1 MNGQATKPGVRQ
13 GESFAARLGDG
24 VVEALIPLV
33 PLLYLVRALS
43 PAELGLLGLAL
54 AGTALLQHLIALR
67 AESVVGGADGP
78 DSATAARDR
87 AVVTALGVCG
97 LTALAVVCAVLAIA
111 LPAFALVFALAPA
124 LAAIRFVDSLEL
136 AGVMDEGR
144 IARHRM
150 ITMLGN
156 LIGLA
161 LTVGLISGLE
171 LGWPGRILALVL
183 AEGGVVVIRA
193 MMLARQGRG
202 HGVAWEPSRART
214 LIGAAAPTLAAALL
228 LFVLDHGNRL
238 VALGTLTMAD
248 VGAFVVAYRVGSSVV
263 VINRSLAFAL
273 APRVKACLSPDRL
286 GDLRRLHIIYA
297 LAILALGAA
306 IAVTFLAAGPWILG
320 PAFAPAAPIV
330 AIVALGYGF
339 QGIQRV
345 GGIMR
350 TRFGLAAPSPWHLA
364 TGAVVGLAVAL
375 VLAPTQGAPGV
386 ALGSTLGLATVAVLS
401 AVSAHRALPRYV
413 R

>member
-1 MNGQATKPGVRQ
+1 MRDQAPQPGARPA
-13 GESFAARLGDG
+13 ESFAARFGDG
-24 VVEALIPLV
+24 VVEALFPLV
-33 PLLYLVRALS
+33 PLFYLVRVLS

-54 AGTALLQHLIALR
+54 AGTALWQHLIALR

-97 LTALAVVCAVLAIA
+97 LAALAVACSVLAIA

-136 AGVMDEGR
+136 AGVVDEGC

-150 ITMLGN
+150 ISMLGN
-156 LIGLA
+156 LIGLV

-183 AEGGVVVIRA
+183 AEGGVVIVRA
-193 MMLARQGRG
+193 ILLARRGRG
-202 HGVAWEPSRART
+202 HSVAWEPSRARA

-238 VALGTLTMAD
+238 VALGTLTMTD

-273 APRVKACLSPDRL
+273 APRVKTCLRPDRL
-286 GDLRRLHIIYA
+286 GALRRLHIAYG
-297 LAILALGAA
+297 LVILALGAA
-306 IAVTFLAAGPWILG
+306 IAVAFMTAGPWILG
-320 PAFAPAAPIV
+320 PVFASVAPIV
-330 AIVALGYGF
+330 AIVTLGYGF
-339 QGIQRV
+339 QGVQRV

-350 TRFGLAAPSPWHLA
+350 TRFGLPAPSPWHLSA
-364 TGAVVGLAVAL
+364 GALLGLAVGL
-375 VLAPTQGAPGV
+375 VLAPTLGAPGV
-386 ALGSTLGLATVAVLS
+386 ALGSALGLATVAVLS
-401 AVSAHRALPRYV
+401 AVTAHRALPRYV